1 MNVCTASIQTTVL
14 EFYSFEI
21 TSQPPVLFTLQ
32 TLEQSYR
39 GDGLGEGMSRMQ
51 IKDKCRLVHLEL
63 VLPTWPTSGASHCS
77 RLALCQAIF
86 RLRFHYLRPRGRGG
100 REGEGTEGNRRTGL
114 DRGLCLVSSGQKPKG
129 RMWFRNTGNRSL
141 DLQEVR
147 IDLELLL

>member
-1 MNVCTASIQTTVL
+1 MNVYTASIQTTVL

-39 GDGLGEGMSRMQ
+39 GDGLGEGMFRMQ

-63 VLPTWPTSGASHCS
+63 VLPTWLTSGASHCS

-86 RLRFHYLRPRGRGG
+86 RLRFHYLPPQGQGWERGG
-100 REGEGTEGNRRTGL
+100 GDGGEPEDRTGSRIVSGFKWAETEGQDVVSKYRKPLSRSPGGQ
-114 DRGLCLVSSGQKPKG
+114 DRS
-129 RMWFRNTGNRSL
+129 
-141 DLQEVR
+141 
-147 IDLELLL
+147 